1 MQSSQNTTLN
11 ASGFL
16 DVGGGHRIY
25 WEDWGNRQVDTPIF
39 FLHGGPGA
47 GFKEKHKTRFD
58 PQRQRVIFH
67 DQRGAGKS
75 VPFAELANNTTSDL
89 VSDINLLRE
98 SLGFKKIRIAGGSW
112 GSALALVY
120 AISFPAHVEK
130 MLLRSIFLAR
140 QEDLDYLF
148 DRTVR
153 YHFFPETR
161 ERLLSFVPPAE
172 RQNVIQFYLSKFNDC
187 DPNVAKRYARE
198 WCLYESS
205 LAGLTYDAA
214 EILRG
219 IDNDSTFSYV
229 ALAKLEATYFARGCF
244 LEENFILNNI
254 RAISHIPCQIVHGLF
269 DMVCSPKAA
278 RDLHQAM
285 PASELHMLVG
295 GHTQESSPEFSQVMT
310 AYSRTFL

>member
-1 MQSSQNTTLN
+1 MQTTPNTNLN

-16 DVGGGHRIY
+16 DVGDGHTIY

-58 PQRQRVIFH
+58 PQSQRVIFH

-75 VPFAELANNTTSDL
+75 VPFAGLTNNTTSDL
-89 VSDINLLRE
+89 VSDMNLLRE

-112 GSALALVY
+112 GSTLALVY
-120 AISFPAHVEK
+120 AISFPAHVER
-130 MLLRSIFLAR
+130 MLLRSIFLGR

-153 YHFFPETR
+153 CHFFPETL
-161 ERLLSFVPPAE
+161 ERLLSFVPQSE
-172 RQNVIQFYLSKFNDC
+172 RGNLIQFYLSKFNDS
-187 DPNVAKRYARE
+187 DPDVAKLYARE

-219 IDNDSTFSYV
+219 IEKDTTLGYL
-229 ALAKLEATYFARGCF
+229 ALAKLEATYFSRGCF
-244 LEENFILNNI
+244 LEEGFILNNI
-254 RAISHIPCQIVHGLF
+254 REISHIPCQIVHGLF

-285 PASELHMLVG
+285 PASKLHLLVA
-295 GHTQESSPEFSQVMT
+295 GHTQESSPEFSHVMT